1 MSRLIDRLLFRFAEI
16 FPEMPPP
23 RPWENPDREAAR
35 PGTKERLGSDPGQGD
50 SGKTALWRRLSAGV
64 LTAWLLCSPT
74 GLVMAGP
81 IAEAAGA
88 AATRPTVTT
97 TTSGVPLVNIT
108 APNAA
113 GISHNRYDRFDV
125 DPIGAVLN
133 NSRTPG
139 SSSLG
144 VQIAA
149 NPNLTGR
156 TASLILNEVVT
167 ALPSQLNGPLAVF
180 GDQAAVVIANPNG
193 VTCNGCGFLNTSHI
207 TLTTGVPQFLT
218 APGGAPS
225 AFDAATALAFQVR
238 GGRIEITGA
247 GQASPIDRLD
257 LIAETLRV
265 NAGLS
270 VTGALN
276 LLAGR
281 QTVDHAT
288 LAILAADPTNTK
300 AAIGQDF
307 AIDASL
313 LGAMTAGSIRLL
325 ATPVG
330 MGVRADARLAA
341 TGGDLVIGANGDVS
355 IRSASAVRD
364 LVVASAG
371 TVTNLGQVAA
381 ARDLAISAAKLDN
394 RDALAIAG
402 RDATFQAPQIDNT
415 GGTLQALE
423 NLQLILPGGSIDL
436 SAAPAGTLLGGTGL
450 GVTAQNIL
458 VSGAFT
464 HAARLALSA
473 DDTLQV
479 DGQLV
484 VGSDL
489 SLSSADRLVANGN
502 VLTTGN
508 LTTNAQQTILGS
520 TGRFEAAG
528 NIGLT
533 SAVLNNAG
541 TIYSHQ
547 DLTLVVA
554 DFTNSGQI
562 LAEND
567 ARLNIGATAS
577 NAGGTIAAAQD
588 LTLTLAATQDL
599 KGLVGAGRD
608 MALNF
613 GDYTHLANQTQ
624 YQSGRDLTIMA
635 NNLTN
640 ADLFEA
646 PRDLTINVAGQL
658 ANNGGQLLAG
668 QDIKVTAGSVVN
680 TAGTIEAVR
689 DVTITA
695 ATITNQRGALGSV
708 HTNWGD
714 YQPPGSVNCKSDHG
728 YCESWQQVETTPAA
742 VISAGRNL
750 KLASTG
756 TVTNLGSLLTAGNDI
771 QIDADTFNN
780 TARTLTTTWHGHW
793 GRWHG
798 GFQSS
803 YTWHD
808 DYGTSVSGN
817 TPAVV
822 ESGGTITINA
832 TNQSNSGNI
841 TGTSV
846 WLGGANVTNGLT
858 DYRYQTPPTTLPPSV
873 VDLSAAK
880 MPANVKFDANA
891 PVLFSSATRLAML
904 VPLGGNILNAAL
916 PAELRNT
923 QTPFLMDGW
932 LEREALRQAALSE
945 AGRSAFF
952 LTGDLDSERL
962 ALLDNA
968 AKYANRE
975 GLRLGTALSS
985 EQIAR
990 LTEPMLWY
998 VEETITGPDGK
1009 TYTALVPKLYLP
1021 DSSRT
1026 ELANTAGGAIR
1037 GHDITIEAQTVR
1049 NTGFV
1054 VADGTLTV
1062 KADQL
1067 TNEKRS
1073 ADITNGGG
1081 EIRQYVEDA
1090 GYWKITGDTVQP
1102 GGFMTA
1108 ATLNLDSKRIE
1119 SISGE
1124 FYQNGQEVSASLAK
1138 ALGENF
1144 ISRTNE
1150 DHIQQKFIENK
1161 SDNGLFQV
1169 VVMVV
1174 AVIIAIYTAGAASAA
1189 LASAAESAAS
1199 ATITEGLVAGTI
1211 TSVEQAV
1218 AVQASYG
1225 MWAATGFA
1233 NAAVSAGLA
1242 GMASSATSQLLTTGK
1257 LDAGQMFKA
1266 GMTSGITAGL
1276 TSGLNLDKLDGL
1288 SNTANGTVATGA
1300 GSTDWGIKAL
1310 GWTARAGVSAGVNA
1324 AINGGSFKTAFVND
1338 FVSNAAAGI
1347 ANKIG
1352 DLKQDGSIN
1361 EVERVAAHGVLGCA
1375 AQAASGGQCAGGAI
1389 GAMSASIAGNFV
1401 NDPKSTFEKALI
1413 VGGLS
1418 GLGGLAAIA
1427 AGQDGT
1433 SGFNA
1438 AKNEVQNNRLLHPSE
1453 QQRAKQLYELAQKQ
1467 GLPYTLADIE
1477 DAMRW
1482 ANYKGENAGTNTYV
1496 NAAKDATL
1504 SGPAG
1509 DAYASKTF
1517 DLMRPGIDTN
1527 SKVGYISAG
1536 MENGQLTLV
1545 QDMAGVAKPTADL
1558 TTFIQT
1564 NTTGYTWSPGSTVQT
1579 TDPNAGKA
1587 WTSNGYVP
1595 ITNGSNNVS
1604 YVSVTANGQSFT
1616 VPVADCPAGG
1626 CTNGS
1631 PIAWNSTNPGDKE
1644 ILAAYQSALDKEG
1657 SKSLVKLGIGSAA
1670 AVLAPP
1676 TLIGTVAGGAVIGGG
1691 SSAAEQLIDTG
1702 RLDAGKTTV
1711 DTVVGAVAGGATYGV
1726 IKGAG
1731 AADALLE
1738 GMLPFAMK
1746 EGKPVV
1752 ENEANSGIRASV
1764 DFYVT
1769 SQGISVPAT
1778 GYRAVGGPAVAEAQ
1792 SGVISPR
1799 NPTYIT
1805 FDNIKDMNP
1814 SDVQSL
1820 LQLPRVPSHWVSFD
1834 TLPLVNDLAI
1844 PSGRW
1849 GTTSTLEPITKTF
1862 PEWGAGG
1869 GTQAITNQ
1877 PIKIKDFGRL
1887 PVGN

>member
-1 MSRLIDRLLFRFAEI
+1 MSRLIDRLLFRCAEI

-23 RPWENPDREAAR
+23 EPWENQNREGGLCR
-35 PGTKERLGSDPGQGD
+35 TGQPGRDPEQE
-50 SGKTALWRRLSAGV
+50 SVSKTALWRRLSAGA
-64 LTAWLLCSPT
+64 LTAWLLFSPT

-97 TTSGVPLVNIT
+97 TTSGVPLVNIA

-113 GISHNRYDRFDV
+113 GISHNRYDRFNV

-144 VQIAA
+144 IQIAA

-193 VTCNGCGFLNTSHI
+193 VTCNGCGFLNTSHV

-257 LIAETLRV
+257 LIAETLQV

-325 ATPVG
+325 ATPAG
-330 MGVRADARLAA
+330 MGVRTDARLAA

-355 IRSASAVRD
+355 IRNASAVRD

-394 RDALAIAG
+394 RDALAIGG
-402 RDATFQAPQIDNT
+402 RDATFQAQVIDNT

-423 NLQLILPGGSIDL
+423 NLQLVLPGGSIDL
-436 SAAPAGTLLGGTGL
+436 STAPAGALLGGAGL

-464 HAARLALSA
+464 HAAKLVLSA
-473 DDTLQV
+473 DNTLQV

-484 VGSDL
+484 AGSDL

-508 LTTNAQQTILGS
+508 LTTNAQQTILGG
-520 TGRFEAAG
+520 TGRFEAGG

-533 SAVLNNAG
+533 STVLNNAG
-541 TIYSHQ
+541 TIYTHQ
-547 DLTLVVA
+547 DLLLAVA
-554 DFTNSGQI
+554 NFTNSGQI
-562 LAEND
+562 LAENN
-567 ARLNIGATAS
+567 AQLNIGATAS

-624 YQSGRDLTIMA
+624 YQSGRDLTITA

-646 PRDLTINVAGQL
+646 PRDLTINVVGQL
-658 ANNGGQLLAG
+658 ANSGGQILAG

-695 ATITNQRGALGSV
+695 AAITNQRGALDTAY
-708 HTNWGD
+708 TNWGD

-750 KLASTG
+750 KLASIG

-771 QIDADTFNN
+771 QIDAAAFNN
-780 TARTLTTTWHGHW
+780 ASRTLTTDWHGHW
-793 GRWHG
+793 KEWKGALWG
-798 GFQSS
+798 
-803 YTWHD
+803 YKDHD

-975 GLRLGTALSS
+975 GLQLGTALSD

-1021 DSSRT
+1021 DSSRSD
-1026 ELANTAGGAIR
+1026 LASIAGGVIR
-1037 GHDITIEAQTVR
+1037 GQDITIDAQAVR

-1054 VADGTLTV
+1054 VAEGSLTV

-1067 TNEKRS
+1067 INEKRS

-1081 EIRQYVEDA
+1081 AIRQYVQDA
-1090 GYWKITGDTVQP
+1090 GYWSITGDTVQP

-1124 FYQNGQEVSASLAK
+1124 FYQNGLEVSASLAK
-1138 ALGENF
+1138 ALGDNF
-1144 ISRTNE
+1144 SFRKNE
-1150 DHIQQKFIENK
+1150 DHIQQKFVENK
-1161 SDNGLFQV
+1161 SNNGIFQV

-1174 AVIIAIYTAGAASAA
+1174 AVVIAIYTAGAASAA

-1310 GWTARAGVSAGVNA
+1310 GWTARASVSAGVNA
-1324 AINGGSFKTAFVND
+1324 AINGGSFTTAFVND

-1438 AKNEVQNNRLLHPSE
+1438 AKNEVQNNRLLHAKENQLLREKAKELAALSTEGRDPSVAEKSQIENYWYDQLSSEALARIDAKGAASRQDYLAQVEATNRPGLEGQSGAAAYLRDAAVARDIVAGMTGVSLTGTDGRTIIADGGVLRSFESTTAQYNDTKLFFASDRDTLVRQFGSLDAAAMAGGRESALENRFSGVGRVQRSSDLLSALQRPSE
-1453 QQRAKQLYELAQKQ
+1453 GVTRIYPELDL
-1467 GLPYTLADIE
+1467 GLVASLARRGVTELIRGLSSTE
-1477 DAMRW
+1477 TGIKRLV
-1482 ANYKGENAGTNTYV
+1482 TNTDEAV
-1496 NAAKDATL
+1496 
-1504 SGPAG
+1504 
-1509 DAYASKTF
+1509 F
-1517 DLMRPGIDTN
+1517 
-1527 SKVGYISAG
+1527 
-1536 MENGQLTLV
+1536 
-1545 QDMAGVAKPTADL
+1545 
-1558 TTFIQT
+1558 
-1564 NTTGYTWSPGSTVQT
+1564 WS
-1579 TDPNAGKA
+1579 
-1587 WTSNGYVP
+1587 
-1595 ITNGSNNVS
+1595 
-1604 YVSVTANGQSFT
+1604 
-1616 VPVADCPAGG
+1616 
-1626 CTNGS
+1626 
-1631 PIAWNSTNPGDKE
+1631 
-1644 ILAAYQSALDKEG
+1644 
-1657 SKSLVKLGIGSAA
+1657 GIGK
-1670 AVLAPP
+1670 
-1676 TLIGTVAGGAVIGGG
+1676 GGAEK
-1691 SSAAEQLIDTG
+1691 AASWAAQN
-1702 RLDAGKTTV
+1702 
-1711 DTVVGAVAGGATYGV
+1711 GGATLESTLATRGITLPAWDASNPASV
-1726 IKGAG
+1726 AAWRQASMDFAAG
-1731 AADALLE
+1731 AKGDVRVLQGDALRVDAIWRDEFSALRTNPNVNSIRVINPNT
-1738 GMLPFAMK
+1738 GK
-1746 EGKPVV
+1746 EV
-1752 ENEANSGIRASV
+1752 
-1764 DFYVT
+1764 
-1769 SQGISVPAT
+1769 
-1778 GYRAVGGPAVAEAQ
+1778 
-1792 SGVISPR
+1792 
-1799 NPTYIT
+1799 
-1805 FDNIKDMNP
+1805 
-1814 SDVQSL
+1814 L
-1820 LQLPRVPSHWVSFD
+1820 LWSR
-1834 TLPLVNDLAI
+1834 
-1844 PSGRW
+1844 
-1849 GTTSTLEPITKTF
+1849 
-1862 PEWGAGG
+1862 
-1869 GTQAITNQ
+1869 
-1877 PIKIKDFGRL
+1877 
-1887 PVGN
+1887 